1 MDKFFNLLGKF
12 FLFVIV
18 FYGIVYVI
26 DFAYR
31 GYQINRIK
39 TTISNSYSN
48 STTQNYKSRD
58 KVKKSDFILYDVQ
71 GRWINGRFR
80 VLGDVKNIGSIP
92 AGVQIEVK
100 ALDKYGKTIDSI
112 KYYPNSTNN
121 LDPNDSVGIEFTITK
136 DKSAVDVVAKVV
148 ATNIW

>member
-18 FYGIVYVI
+18 FYGVIYVI

-48 STTQNYKSRD
+48 SNTQTYKSRD
-58 KVKKSDFILYDVQ
+58 EVKKSDFILYDVQ

-100 ALDKYGKTIDSI
+100 ALDRYGKTIDSK
-112 KYYPNSTNN
+112 KYFPNGSDN
-121 LDPNDSVGIEFTITK
+121 LDPNDSVGIERNLTK

-148 ATNIW
+148 STIVW